1 MSNKVLAKTSKNA
14 VFKLVD
20 KLLVHQKGWQ
30 HYAFSVFIFNSN
42 NELLLQ
48 KRADHKYHSPKL
60 WTNTCCSH
68 PLSEDLNDIK
78 ASAKIRLQEEMGFTT
93 NLEFLF
99 QFEYNV
105 KCDNNLIENEID
117 FVFIGYY
124 NKNPIIN
131 KDEVCEYKWIDIN
144 ELIQEI
150 YTNGQF
156 YTEWLKIIL
165 TNYSENFES
174 KNMKMAH
181 PSVSNTCH
189 TALGFSSNQSS
200 GISL

>member
-1 MSNKVLAKTSKNA
+1 MSKKVLAKTSKNA

-20 KLLVHQKGWQ
+20 KLLAHQMGWQ

-48 KRADHKYHSPKL
+48 KRADHKYHSPNL

-78 ASAKIRLQEEMGFTT
+78 ASAKIRLKEEMGFST
-93 NLEFLF
+93 NLDFLF

-105 KCDNNLIENEID
+105 KCDKNLIENEID
-117 FVFIGYY
+117 FVFIGKYNNNPLI
-124 NKNPIIN
+124 NKN
-131 KDEVCEYKWIDIN
+131 EVSEYKWMNIN
-144 ELIQEI
+144 ELIQDISRNEH
-150 YTNGQF
+150 Y

-165 TNYSENFES
+165 NNYT
-174 KNMKMAH
+174 KNIKMAYT
-181 PSVSNTCH
+181 SVPNTYQ
-189 TALGFSSNQSS
+189 LP
-200 GISL
+200 L